1 MAQILINRTENNAFT
16 HYMQSRFTIETIYKN
31 KNQSGLKKR
40 EDFIIR
46 HMASTR
52 MSSSFINTKVFF
64 NNFIRYL
71 NNVERKKNKTLSSSI
86 STVRRKRKIDHGMAW
101 DYIVMEY
108 IYSLSTTKRCCLK
121 SPNMLLTSQT

>member
-1 MAQILINRTENNAFT
+1 MAQILINGTENNVFT
-16 HYMQSRFTIETIYKN
+16 HCMQCRFIIETIYKN

-71 NNVERKKNKTLSSSI
+71 NNVERKKKPLSSSI
-86 STVRRKRKIDHGMAW
+86 SIVRRKRKIDH
-101 DYIVMEY
+101 I
-108 IYSLSTTKRCCLK
+108 SNLK
-121 SPNMLLTSQT
+121 GCI